1 MSEGFPKLYIVWK
14 GDLKRVNKP
23 IFSTGDAFVLDND
36 KTIYIWL
43 GIYCSVDEK
52 GAAAIQSQKL
62 DKDRA
67 GASKIVTI
75 DQGSE
80 TPDFLEA
87 VNQLGGSMRLV
98 EKNFIGSMLKDVD
111 TGAWAGHMTH
121 INALYRV
128 SSEEFEGDLNA
139 MKFLQV
145 PFEKGSLDGED
156 VFIADLGDEILVWV
170 GAGSNAKEKV
180 MAGKWARQFD
190 VERAGFQKITYYNE
204 GEDAEFVDKC
214 WGKGIAKTSSKM
226 AQLALEKA
234 GAALSSVAQKDEGV
248 QLFDDV
254 ETVAP
259 KSAAPA
265 SLETPISIP
274 EPKPAPPTTPS
285 PVAAPVAASAA
296 AAVKLTHAPKP
307 APVVKATTP
316 APVSAL
322 KAETPKAAP
331 PKEETPIV
339 APAVAE
345 GGARWVCPHCGNSDR
360 RMIRELVDKTLL
372 LNAYPPI
379 YGKKLSCGR
388 CGKEWRHK

>member
-14 GDLKRVNKP
+14 GDLKQIDKP
-23 IFSTGDAFVLDND
+23 IFSTGDAFVLDDD

-80 TPDFLEA
+80 TPEFLET
-87 VNQLGGSMRLV
+87 VNKMGGTMRLV

-111 TGAWAGHMTH
+111 TGTWAGHMEH
-121 INALYRV
+121 VNALYRV

-145 PFEKGSLDGED
+145 PFEKESLDEED

-170 GAGSNAKEKV
+170 GSTSNAKEKV

-190 VERAGFQKITYYNE
+190 VERAGYQKITYYNE

-214 WGKGIAKTSSKM
+214 WGKGIVKTSSKM
-226 AQLALEKA
+226 AQIALEKA
-234 GAALSSVAQKDEGV
+234 GAAIASATKDEGV
-248 QLFDDV
+248 QLFD
-254 ETVAP
+254 EP
-259 KSAAPA
+259 EAAA
-265 SLETPISIP
+265 
-274 EPKPAPPTTPS
+274 PKPAPAPTPA
-285 PVAAPVAASAA
+285 PVAAPRPAEPKALAGFMADQPKASQ
-296 AAVKLTHAPKP
+296 VKLEHAPKP
-307 APVVKATTP
+307 APVVTAF
-316 APVSAL
+316 
-322 KAETPKAAP
+322 KAEAPKAAAP
-331 PKEETPIV
+331 PKAEA
-339 APAVAE
+339 APAAEPAVSE
-345 GGARWVCPHCGNSDR
+345 GGARWVCPHCGNNDR
-360 RMIRELVDKTLL
+360 RMIRELVDKTVL

-379 YGKKLSCGR
+379 YGKKLNCGK

>member
-14 GDLKRVNKP
+14 GDLKRINKP

-87 VNQLGGSMRLV
+87 VIKIGGAMRLV
-98 EKNFIGSMLKDVD
+98 EKNFIGSMLVDVD

-121 INALYRV
+121 VNALYRV

-170 GAGSNAKEKV
+170 GSKSNAKEKV

-190 VERAGFQKITYYNE
+190 TERAGFQKITYYNE
-204 GEDAEFVDKC
+204 GEDADFIDKC
-214 WGKGIAKTSSKM
+214 WGKGIVKTSSKI

-234 GAALSSVAQKDEGV
+234 GAALASAAPKDEGV
-248 QLFDDV
+248 QLFD
-254 ETVAP
+254 EPEA
-259 KSAAPA
+259 AAPRPEA
-265 SLETPISIP
+265 PPAPTSVAAPISFTP
-274 EPKPAPPTTPS
+274 TRVPAPTPT
-285 PVAAPVAASAA
+285 PVAAPVPAAA
-296 AAVKLTHAPKP
+296 AAVKLAHVEKP
-307 APVVKATTP
+307 APVARAAAP
-316 APVSAL
+316 APAL
-322 KAETPKAAP
+322 KAEVPKAAP
-331 PKEETPIV
+331 PKAEEAPAA

-360 RMIRELVDKTLL
+360 RMIRELVDKTVL

-379 YGKKLSCGR
+379 YGKKLNCGK